1 MGHLLEVRRDVRV
14 VKLDVDHVLNV
25 AFGRIKLAAT
35 RCCTSSGGRVGNR
48 GSSKSQQHGQNKYKG
63 ENGSRGSKHPVHSSS
78 FVSSLKSK
86 PQFTKEQ
93 NQEVIRWG
101 FIVLV
106 SDPMTK

>member
-14 VKLDVDHVLNV
+14 VTGEVRVVKLDVDHVLDV
-25 AFGRIKLAAT
+25 AFGRIELAAT
-35 RCCTSSGGRVGNR
+35 CCMSSGGRVGNR

-86 PQFTKEQ
+86 PQFIREQ
-93 NQEVIRWG
+93 NQEV
-101 FIVLV
+101 
-106 SDPMTK
+106 